1 MIQKENKKGLTVRY
15 TIHKILYAIKYQNKS
30 FEKIFEEEKLENKF
44 ETSDYKL
51 IYDVSLTSMRKFL
64 YINKIIEMY
73 SKRKPKKHQ
82 YILLLSSITQ
92 LVYLNYKNYAVINCT
107 VEIAKKKNINGI
119 PGYINGILKTIDKN
133 KINLRKIKIDE
144 KIIKQHINKN
154 IIKNLSKE
162 NTLNIFNSVAEKP
175 QIHLVFKNKIN
186 IKNESINITKS
197 TNLSGIINDN
207 QPLKEISEFKKGNC
221 WVQDLS
227 SMLPIYL
234 TNDLNNLKA
243 LDMCAA
249 PGGKTFQ
256 LIQGGAK
263 VFSVEKNKVRSEK
276 LELNLDRLKLK
287 STILNVD
294 ALDLNEDEQFDIIII
309 DAPCSSI
316 GTIRRNPDILF
327 KNNGINLEKKT
338 ILQKKLLKKADK
350 MLVKNGLLIYIVCSF
365 IGLETNLQIN
375 NFLNKNNNY
384 SVVKFESEDQFINLI
399 DSSGF
404 INIKPQ
410 KLNNILIDGFF
421 AAKLR
426 KNV

>member
-1 MIQKENKKGLTVRY
+1 
-15 TIHKILYAIKYQNKS
+15 
-30 FEKIFEEEKLENKF
+30 
-44 ETSDYKL
+44 
-51 IYDVSLTSMRKFL
+51 
-64 YINKIIEMY
+64 
-73 SKRKPKKHQ
+73 
-82 YILLLSSITQ
+82 
-92 LVYLNYKNYAVINCT
+92 
-107 VEIAKKKNINGI
+107 
-119 PGYINGILKTIDKN
+119 
-133 KINLRKIKIDE
+133 
-144 KIIKQHINKN
+144 
-154 IIKNLSKE
+154 
-162 NTLNIFNSVAEKP
+162 
-175 QIHLVFKNKIN
+175 
-186 IKNESINITKS
+186 
-197 TNLSGIINDN
+197 
-207 QPLKEISEFKKGNC
+207 
-221 WVQDLS
+221 
-227 SMLPIYL
+227 MLPIYL

-384 SVVKFESEDQFINLI
+384 SVVKFESEDKFINLI